1 MTTTT
6 RPDARPESPAVLRL
20 AARALRFELNTWR
33 CLVRWVTRRPDVPA
47 DGVAFAYR
55 GPMALPI
62 AVITALSVLE
72 TVVVDIA
79 VPWPWQWLRFTFLAL
94 GIWGVTLMLGLL
106 AAVTVLPHVAGP
118 AGLRVRHGHS
128 LDAHVPWDAVAAAR
142 VTRGSRDGRSV
153 QVADGV
159 LYMLATSQYAVEVR
173 LGRPVTVRLPGD
185 RHAEVTAVRLHTD
198 DPAALVAEVR
208 SRAGQSNSSC

>member
-6 RPDARPESPAVLRL
+6 RPDAGPAGPTVLGL
-20 AARALRFELNTWR
+20 ARRALRFELNTWR
-33 CLVRWVTRRPDVPA
+33 CLARWLARRPDVPA
-47 DGVAFAYR
+47 GGVAFAYR

-62 AVITALSVLE
+62 GVITALSVLE
-72 TVVVDIA
+72 TVVVDVA
-79 VPWPWQWLRFTFLAL
+79 VPWPWPWLRFTFLAL

-128 LDAHVPWDAVAAAR
+128 LDAHVPWDAVAGAR

-159 LYMLATSQYAVEVR
+159 LYVLATSQYAAEVR
-173 LGRPVTVRLPGD
+173 LARPVAVRLPGD
-185 RHAEVTAVRLHTD
+185 RHAEVTTVRLHAD
-198 DPAALVAEVR
+198 DPAGLVAEVR
-208 SRAGQSNSSC
+208 ATASQSNSSC